1 LGAGRRDLDDH
12 IRRLERSLAQA
23 DADATASA
31 DSVLSRI
38 RQGLSW
44 SIVPGKP
51 VPDYSKEL
59 QIARTA
65 LAKLDSERAAKEAQL
80 EAIGAR
86 VASAGKRVLHEHA
99 EGVKNAY
106 AFAVEELRER
116 AAQLIALNRL
126 TGSHEGRVCFDIP
139 NFTGRREF
147 APLRIEESHIN
158 GARAVWANLMAT
170 WHSNPFAEPKP
181 AFPRHDPGSAEEL
194 IYHER
199 SATER
204 AIIDAEFSAANH

>member
-86 VASAGKRVLHEHA
+86 VASAGKRVHNYRC
-99 EGVKNAY
+99 GI
-106 AFAVEELRER
+106 LR
-116 AAQLIALNRL
+116 
-126 TGSHEGRVCFDIP
+126 CK
-139 NFTGRREF
+139 
-147 APLRIEESHIN
+147 PLRGIS
-158 GARAVWANLMAT
+158 
-170 WHSNPFAEPKP
+170 
-181 AFPRHDPGSAEEL
+181 
-194 IYHER
+194 
-199 SATER
+199 
-204 AIIDAEFSAANH
+204 